1 MRFSFQKCLFLKKF
15 QSLLLYNEKPDLCR
29 KMVPRFR
36 RKRTGASLEMKTAS
50 DEEKLRDV
58 DTSEDKRA

>member
-1 MRFSFQKCLFLKKF
+1 
-15 QSLLLYNEKPDLCR
+15 
-29 KMVPRFR
+29 MVPRFR

-50 DEEKLRDV
+50 GEEKLRDV